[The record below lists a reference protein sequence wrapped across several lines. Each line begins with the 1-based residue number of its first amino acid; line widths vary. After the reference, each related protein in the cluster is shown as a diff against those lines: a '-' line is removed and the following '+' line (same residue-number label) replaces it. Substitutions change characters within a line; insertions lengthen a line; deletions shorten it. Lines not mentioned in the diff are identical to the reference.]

1 MYSRL
6 IKIEFWV
13 FLNFDARVRAR
24 HDAHD
29 HMDVHDARYWLEIN
43 VCEINFEN
51 DIQLR
56 RYDQLRDS
64 MWKIQNGAYMTSRM
78 TDFHEKFLPE
88 TSYECYWS

>member
-1 MYSRL
+1 MYQESKSVKETEFLLPVRAARAENARTNAHARKILKCSKRSEMYSRL

-29 HMDVHDARYWLEIN
+29 NMNVHDARYWLEIY

-51 DIQLR
+51 DI
-56 RYDQLRDS
+56 
-64 MWKIQNGAYMTSRM
+64 
-78 TDFHEKFLPE
+78 
-88 TSYECYWS
+88 

>member
-29 HMDVHDARYWLEIN
+29 DMNVHDARYWLEIN

-51 DIQLR
+51 DI
-56 RYDQLRDS
+56 
-64 MWKIQNGAYMTSRM
+64 
-78 TDFHEKFLPE
+78 
-88 TSYECYWS
+88 